1 MLTGRQFRL
10 NRDSLVI
17 AKSDH
22 CAVTIPAGQIV
33 CVISRPR
40 PDDQRMVDI
49 TWKDHEFAMFAEDI
63 EQRGEE
69 VFARTR
75 PPVTLAS
82 PKM

>member
-40 PDDQRMVDI
+40 PDDQWWI
-49 TWKDHEFAMFAEDI
+49 SHGKT
-63 EQRGEE
+63 
-69 VFARTR
+69 TSS
-75 PPVTLAS
+75 LCS
-82 PKM
+82 PKISNGAARRSSRAQGR